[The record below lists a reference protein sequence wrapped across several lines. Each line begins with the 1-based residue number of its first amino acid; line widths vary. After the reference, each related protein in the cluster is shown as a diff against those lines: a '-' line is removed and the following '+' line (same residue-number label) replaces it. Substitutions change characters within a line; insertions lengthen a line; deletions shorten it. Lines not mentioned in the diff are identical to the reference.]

1 MSFAKTSKPW
11 VTSIADAC
19 TASALFP
26 PLKPTS
32 STATASSAK
41 QVFDVEVIVQAP
53 TAKDNR
59 RSAASAVLE
68 ELQVGQPVL
77 LVREPWTPG
86 DESAVAV
93 QALSGK
99 LIGRL
104 VSDSSDM
111 LQVCIV

>member
-1 MSFAKTSKPW
+1 M
-11 VTSIADAC
+11 
-19 TASALFP
+19 
-26 PLKPTS
+26 
-32 STATASSAK
+32 
-41 QVFDVEVIVQAP
+41 FDVEVIVQAP